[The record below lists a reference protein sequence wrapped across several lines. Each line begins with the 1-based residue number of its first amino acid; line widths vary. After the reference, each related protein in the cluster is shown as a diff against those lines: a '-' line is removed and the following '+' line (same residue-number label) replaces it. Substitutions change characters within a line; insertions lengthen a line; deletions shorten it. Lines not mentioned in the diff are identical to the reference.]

1 MEPTPHNLRS
11 KGCAGER
18 SLPRRSMAVL
28 SSVPASCIPRDASSL
43 APYLPPRSTG
53 GTYPTCARPMDTCK
67 PRPTGTGCSPS
78 RPTAASSRS
87 ISKSAGTSST
97 HSLQAV
103 PIRSPTAQDKLHR
116 RMRLRA
122 ACIRVQA
129 VLIRLQVPRLSV
141 LRAATRAACLDGR
154 RRRGENAAG
163 TRLYYYSKGRKGG
176 RGHDLAPAPS
186 PIVLAHF
193 SYHVCSA
200 SRWPASRS
208 RPSRS
213 SWPRVWKTRPVWPAA
228 VLLEHG

>member
-1 MEPTPHNLRS
+1 
-11 KGCAGER
+11 
-18 SLPRRSMAVL
+18 
-28 SSVPASCIPRDASSL
+28 
-43 APYLPPRSTG
+43 
-53 GTYPTCARPMDTCK
+53 MDTCK
-67 PRPTGTGCSPS
+67 PRPTGTSCSPS
-78 RPTAASSRS
+78 RPTVASSRS
-87 ISKSAGTSST
+87 ISKSAGIVLVPRARIAYRPCRYDHRPHKTSCT
-97 HSLQAV
+97 HA
-103 PIRSPTAQDKLHR
+103 PTSCMHT
-116 RMRLRA
+116 
-122 ACIRVQA
+122 RVQA

-163 TRLYYYSKGRKGG
+163 TRLLHSKGRKGG

-208 RPSRS
+208 RS
-213 SWPRVWKTRPVWPAA
+213 SWPPVWKTRPVWPAA